1 MTQHVTLIDGE
12 KRQDE
17 YPEAFV
23 IPPLWVRHSVDAGTV
38 VKVGFELVG
47 FGAERMWVRI
57 TRVTDN
63 GTYEGEL
70 DNHPA
75 ILPMNYGETVAF
87 GPENILD
94 VWS

>member
-17 YPEAFV
+17 HPETFV
-23 IPPLWVRHSVDAGTV
+23 IPPLWVRHSVDAGDV
-38 VKVGFELVG
+38 VKVGFELQG
-47 FGAERMWVRI
+47 TGAERMWVRV

-75 ILPMNYGETVAF
+75 ILPMDYGDAVAF